1 MVTLFEMAFSSFLYS
16 KLTDYENTYLNFRE
30 RTGGRPD
37 LARQEH
43 RDYLLEWLN
52 KWGCRFEVEKF
63 PKASEAIG
71 QWYWQH
77 GKRLCSER
85 KNLWKLTGPELDS
98 LGDAYEDLR
107 DRNAFKYRRGGK
119 LVHRHVGA
127 TAASKILFSLK
138 PRAAIAWD
146 DLMRKRMRL
155 DQKRLTYRQFL
166 EKAKGDLIDLKM
178 QCDEHGIKLMDLP
191 AELNREC
198 ATPAQLMGEYYW
210 VTYTRELSK
219 LDMPDERLLKQW
231 VKWSRA

>member
-16 KLTDYENTYLNFRE
+16 KLTDYENTYLVFRE
-30 RTGGRPD
+30 RTDGKPD
-37 LARQEH
+37 LAKQKH
-43 RDYLLEWLN
+43 RDFLLEWLN
-52 KWGCRFEVEKF
+52 KWGCRFEVEKLSKF
-63 PKASEAIG
+63 SEAIW
-71 QWYWQH
+71 QWHRQH
-77 GKRLCSER
+77 RERLCSER
-85 KNLWKLTGPELDS
+85 KNLWKLTGPELDA

-107 DRNAFKYRRGGK
+107 DTTAFKYRRGGK

-166 EKAKGDLIDLKM
+166 EQLKGDLIGLKM
-178 QCDEHGIKLMDLP
+178 QCDKYGLRLTDLP
-191 AELNREC
+191 AELNRED

-210 VTYTRELSK
+210 GTYTRELE
-219 LDMPDERLLKQW
+219 MPDKEVLKIW
-231 VKWSRA
+231 VKWSKA